1 MVAAVTSGGAT
12 KQETKTAKRGTDTG
26 AWSFRT
32 VYTELT
38 KTGMPTLCGGL
49 KNPIKIGC
57 QSGMLLKGQHIGD
70 ILVRADNDHTPTVAL
85 NAT

>member
-38 KTGMPTLCGGL
+38 KTVTPTLCGEL
-49 KNPIKIGC
+49 KNPVKIGC
-57 QSGMLLKGQHIGD
+57 QSVMLLKGQHIGD
-70 ILVRADNDHTPTVAL
+70 ILVRADNDNTPPVAV